1 VPRRGGLLAISL
13 AATFRRSRVIA
24 AGRGV
29 SRRITMA
36 VWPDKFEQVVVVL
49 STGRTGTQALAH
61 YFNTAYDQV
70 TALHEP
76 KPTRHFRV
84 MSNRA
89 VAGKLTREAAVRALV
104 HSRRRLVE
112 KITRP
117 IYIESNWYLYGFL
130 EALKEVFGKPKILHV
145 VRDPRTFIPSY
156 INYGTFSGLKRM
168 AAEFLPYWYLRPEQ
182 YEKNPPKTWKQMSE
196 PERLAFHWHV
206 VNREV
211 DRGAE
216 MYGGDYLLL
225 RYEDIFPREKQGE
238 TASPAALPPGLVR
251 LLDWVG
257 LPASDRLLNQMG
269 DKRNASRNRGFPKWD
284 QWDEPTRRAVL
295 ETCGEQMER
304 YGYRN
309 A

>member
-1 VPRRGGLLAISL
+1 
-13 AATFRRSRVIA
+13 
-24 AGRGV
+24 
-29 SRRITMA
+29 MA

-89 VAGKLTREAAVRALV
+89 VAGKLTTEAAVRALV
-104 HSRRRLVE
+104 RSRRRLVE

-117 IYIESNWYLYGFL
+117 IYVESNWYLYGFL
-130 EALKEVFGKPKILHV
+130 GALKEVFGRPKVLHV

-156 INYGTFSGLKRM
+156 INYGTFSGLKRI
-168 AAEFLPYWYLRPEQ
+168 AAEFLPFWYLKPEQ
-182 YEKNPPKTWKQMSE
+182 CEKDPPKTWGQMSE

-211 DRGAE
+211 DRGAAL
-216 MYGGDYLLL
+216 YGEDYLLL
-225 RYEDIFPREKQGE
+225 RYEDIFPRENRANSS
-238 TASPAALPPGLVR
+238 TSPPPGLAR
-251 LLDWVG
+251 LLDWIG
-257 LPASDRLLNQMG
+257 LPANDKLLNLMG

-284 QWDEPTRRAVL
+284 QWDEATRRAVL
-295 ETCGEQMER
+295 AMCGEQMER
-304 YGYRN
+304 YGYRT
-309 A
+309 ATGDRGSGA